1 MLLTKFVCRIRPP
14 RLQAVAL
21 LRPGYSNL
29 LCNMSSIRELSSP
42 IGSPP
47 PTKRAKLDVTE
58 EPTGVHHIAEAPV
71 DYFVEKQRDEHKS
84 KKPKRSRVKRQDIE
98 PYSHEDVLW
107 HDVKAVLGSEAVET
121 ATSQDKDWESPLPFG
136 TELEL
141 TVSGLTSTGD
151 SISVHNSSE
160 GPWAVVVPFA
170 LPGEKIRT
178 KIYRSSRL
186 HSFGDLLEVAE
197 ANSTM
202 RDSSLIR
209 CKYFGKCAGCQHQV
223 CATVRLRKAFEN
235 FSGIPGDSIPA
246 PLATIPSPKQYNYRT
261 KITPHFDAPPSNRT
275 RRGGKAKVA
284 AKNAD
289 ASWELRIGFNQMGRR
304 NVLDIEVGES
314 LVLGRGSRTKSVT
327 RITVLDTGVPD
338 CHPGSE
344 HRACPSTR
352 RGATLLL
359 RDSLE
364 PRSSPCDDGAR
375 VQNEVP
381 LSIAKHKDDQG
392 AEHICITDSKAVV
405 YERVGEFEFTFPA
418 GQFFQNNNSVLKPL
432 TDYVRDAILHP
443 IPFEKEGAV
452 ASQPPTHLV
461 DTYCGSGLFSIT
473 LSPHFEVIAGIEIS
487 ADSIAFAQRNAELNN
502 IPTSKCTFRAG
513 TASSIFASVG
523 NGEFPPERTAVVIDP
538 PRKGCDEPFIEQL
551 VAFLPATLVHTQARD
566 VGSILR
572 KTQGAAV
579 GRRYRI
585 ESIRGFDL
593 FPQTAHVESVAV
605 LRLY

>member
-1 MLLTKFVCRIRPP
+1 MCLAKFACRLLPP
-14 RLQAVAL
+14 LLQPLTL
-21 LRPGYSNL
+21 LRPGSRNYRYGMTSV
-29 LCNMSSIRELSSP
+29 REFSSP
-42 IGSPP
+42 SGSPP
-47 PTKRAKLDVTE
+47 PTKRAKLDVIE
-58 EPTGVHHIAEAPV
+58 EPAGTIDVGEAL
-71 DYFVEKQRDEHKS
+71 VESKRDGHKA
-84 KKPKRSRVKRQDIE
+84 KKTKKAHVKRQNIE

-107 HDVKAVLGSEAVET
+107 HDVKAILGSEAVET
-121 ATSQDKDWESPLPFG
+121 ATAQDKDWGSPLQFG

-151 SISVHNSSE
+151 SISIHITPV

-186 HSFGDLLEVAE
+186 HSFGDLLEVVE
-197 ANSTM
+197 PNDTM

-209 CKYFGKCAGCQHQV
+209 CKYFGKCAGCQHQMIPY
-223 CATVRLRKAFEN
+223 ATQLLLKEEIVRKAFQN
-235 FSGIPGDSIPA
+235 FSGIPNDSIPV

-275 RRGGKAKVA
+275 RRGGKAKTI
-284 AKNAD
+284 AKDMD
-289 ASWELRIGFNQMGRR
+289 ANWELRIGFNQMGRR
-304 NVLDIEVGES
+304 NVLDIEWRKPRPFS
-314 LVLGRGSRTKSVT
+314 NIHTYK
-327 RITVLDTGVPD
+327 
-338 CHPGSE
+338 
-344 HRACPSTR
+344 

-364 PRSSPCDDGAR
+364 PRSLPCNDTAQ

-381 LSIAKHKDDQG
+381 ISIAKCKDDQG
-392 AEHICITDSKAVV
+392 VEHICITDSKAVV
-405 YERVGEFEFTFPA
+405 HERVGEFEFTFPA

-443 IPFEKEGAV
+443 IPFEEEGTV
-452 ASQPPTHLV
+452 ASLPPTHLV

-487 ADSIAFAQRNAELNN
+487 ADSIAFAQRNAALNN

-523 NGEFPPERTAVVIDP
+523 SGEFPPERTAVVIDP

-551 VAFLPATLVHTQARD
+551 VAFLPATLVYVSCNVHTQARD
-566 VGSILR
+566 IGSILR
-572 KTQGAAV
+572 KTQGAEV
-579 GRRYRI
+579 GQRYRI

>member
-1 MLLTKFVCRIRPP
+1 
-14 RLQAVAL
+14 
-21 LRPGYSNL
+21 
-29 LCNMSSIRELSSP
+29 MSSIRELSSP

-47 PTKRAKLDVTE
+47 STKRAKLDVTE
-58 EPTGVHHIAEAPV
+58 EPISVHHTAEAPV
-71 DYFVEKQRDEHKS
+71 ETQRDEHKS

-151 SISVHNSSE
+151 SISVHSSPE

-197 ANSTM
+197 SNSTM

-209 CKYFGKCAGCQHQV
+209 CKYFGKCAGCQHQMIPY
-223 CATVRLRKAFEN
+223 ATQLLLKEDIVRKAFEN

-304 NVLDIEVGES
+304 NVLDIEECPIATPVLNTA
-314 LVLGRGSRTKSVT
+314 LVPAR
-327 RITVLDTGVPD
+327 
-338 CHPGSE
+338 E
-344 HRACPSTR
+344 Q

-405 YERVGEFEFTFPA
+405 HERVGEFEFTFPA

-487 ADSIAFAQRNAELNN
+487 ADSIAFAQRNAELND

-551 VAFLPATLVHTQARD
+551 VAFLPATLVYVSCNVHTQARD

>member
-1 MLLTKFVCRIRPP
+1 
-14 RLQAVAL
+14 
-21 LRPGYSNL
+21 
-29 LCNMSSIRELSSP
+29 MSSIRELSSP

-58 EPTGVHHIAEAPV
+58 EPTGVHHIAEAP
-71 DYFVEKQRDEHKS
+71 VEKQRDEHKS

-209 CKYFGKCAGCQHQV
+209 CKYFGKCAGCQHQMIPY
-223 CATVRLRKAFEN
+223 ATQLLLKEDIVRKAFEN

-304 NVLDIEVGES
+304 NVLDIEECPIATPVLNTA
-314 LVLGRGSRTKSVT
+314 LVPAR
-327 RITVLDTGVPD
+327 
-338 CHPGSE
+338 E
-344 HRACPSTR
+344 Q

-405 YERVGEFEFTFPA
+405 HERVGEFEFTFPA

-487 ADSIAFAQRNAELNN
+487 ADSIAFAQRNA
-502 IPTSKCTFRAG
+502 
-513 TASSIFASVG
+513 
-523 NGEFPPERTAVVIDP
+523 D
-538 PRKGCDEPFIEQL
+538 
-551 VAFLPATLVHTQARD
+551 
-566 VGSILR
+566 
-572 KTQGAAV
+572 
-579 GRRYRI
+579 
-585 ESIRGFDL
+585 
-593 FPQTAHVESVAV
+593 
-605 LRLY
+605 

>member
-1 MLLTKFVCRIRPP
+1 
-14 RLQAVAL
+14 
-21 LRPGYSNL
+21 
-29 LCNMSSIRELSSP
+29 MSSVRELSSP
-42 IGSPP
+42 IASPP
-47 PTKRAKLDVTE
+47 PSKRAKLDVTE
-58 EPTGVHHIAEAPV
+58 EFTDAGHIAEAPI
-71 DYFVEKQRDEHKS
+71 ETQRDGHKA
-84 KKPKRSRVKRQDIE
+84 KKPKKARVKRQNIE

-107 HDVKAVLGSEAVET
+107 HDVKAILGSEAVEA
-121 ATSQDKDWESPLPFG
+121 ATVQNKDWESPLPFG

-141 TVSGLTSTGD
+141 IVSGLTSTGD
-151 SISVHNSSE
+151 SISTHTSPV
-160 GPWAVVVPFA
+160 GPWAIVVPFA

-186 HSFGDLLEVAE
+186 HSFGDLLEVVE
-197 ANSTM
+197 TNNTM

-209 CKYFGKCAGCQHQV
+209 CKYFGKCAGCQHQMIPYAAQLLLKEDIV
-223 CATVRLRKAFEN
+223 RKAFEN
-235 FSGIPGDSIPA
+235 FSGMPSDSIPA

-261 KITPHFDAPPSNRT
+261 KITPHFDAPPANRT
-275 RRGGKAKVA
+275 RRGGKAKAGAKDA
-284 AKNAD
+284 AAN
-289 ASWELRIGFNQMGRR
+289 WELRIGFNQIGRR
-304 NVLDIEVGES
+304 SVLDIEECPIATP
-314 LVLGRGSRTKSVT
+314 VLNAALTPAREQVRSNIHTYK
-327 RITVLDTGVPD
+327 
-338 CHPGSE
+338 
-344 HRACPSTR
+344 

-364 PRSSPCDDGAR
+364 PRSPPCDDAVQ
-375 VQNEVP
+375 VQNEAP
-381 LSIAKHKDDQG
+381 ISIAKGTDDQG
-392 AEHICITDSKAVV
+392 TEHICITDSKAIVH
-405 YERVGEFEFTFPA
+405 ERVGEFEFTFPA

-443 IPFEKEGAV
+443 IPFEEEGSIT
-452 ASQPPTHLV
+452 SQPPTHLV

-473 LSPHFEVIAGIEIS
+473 LSPYFEVIAGIEIS

-551 VAFLPATLVHTQARD
+551 VAFLPATLVYVSCNVHTQARD

-572 KTQGAAV
+572 KTQGAGV

>member
-1 MLLTKFVCRIRPP
+1 MCLVKFVCRIRPP
-14 RLQAVAL
+14 L
-21 LRPGYSNL
+21 LAFSRPGYRDPRYGMTSV
-29 LCNMSSIRELSSP
+29 RELSSP
-42 IGSPP
+42 VDSPP
-47 PTKRAKLDVTE
+47 PPKRTKLEVTGASDV
-58 EPTGVHHIAEAPV
+58 GEAL
-71 DYFVEKQRDEHKS
+71 VESKHDGHKA
-84 KKPKRSRVKRQDIE
+84 KKPKKSRVKRQNIE

-107 HDVKAVLGSEAVET
+107 HDVKAVLGSEAVEAAT
-121 ATSQDKDWESPLPFG
+121 AQDKDWESPLPFG

-151 SISVHNSSE
+151 SISIHITPV

-170 LPGEKIRT
+170 LPGERIRA

-186 HSFGDLLEVAE
+186 HSFGDLLEVVE
-197 ANSTM
+197 PNGTM

-209 CKYFGKCAGCQHQV
+209 CKYFGKCAGCQHQMIPY
-223 CATVRLRKAFEN
+223 ATQLLLKEEIVRKAFQN
-235 FSGIPGDSIPA
+235 FSGIPIDSIPA

-275 RRGGKAKVA
+275 RRGGKAKST
-284 AKNAD
+284 AKNGD
-289 ASWELRIGFNQMGRR
+289 ANWELRIGFNQMGRR
-304 NVLDIEVGES
+304 NVLDIEECPIATP
-314 LVLGRGSRTKSVT
+314 VLNIALTPARDQV
-327 RITVLDTGVPD
+327 
-338 CHPGSE
+338 
-344 HRACPSTR
+344 HRQVNIHTYK

-364 PRSSPCDDGAR
+364 PRPLPCDGTAQ
-375 VQNEVP
+375 VQGEAP
-381 LSIAKHKDDQG
+381 ISTAKCKDDQG
-392 AEHICITDSKAVV
+392 IEHICITDSKAVV
-405 YERVGEFEFTFPA
+405 HERVGDFEFTFPA

-452 ASQPPTHLV
+452 ASLPPTHLV

-487 ADSIAFAQRNAELNN
+487 ADSIAFAQRNAALNS

-551 VAFLPATLVHTQARD
+551 VAFLPATLVYVSCNVHTQARD

-572 KTQGAAV
+572 KTQSAEV

>member
-1 MLLTKFVCRIRPP
+1 
-14 RLQAVAL
+14 
-21 LRPGYSNL
+21 
-29 LCNMSSIRELSSP
+29 MSSIRELSSP

-58 EPTGVHHIAEAPV
+58 EPTGVHHIAEAP
-71 DYFVEKQRDEHKS
+71 VEKQRDEHKS

-151 SISVHNSSE
+151 SISVHNSPE

-209 CKYFGKCAGCQHQV
+209 CKYFGKCAGCQHQMIPY
-223 CATVRLRKAFEN
+223 ATQLLLKEDIVRKAFEN

-304 NVLDIEVGES
+304 NVLDIEECPIATPVLNTA
-314 LVLGRGSRTKSVT
+314 LVPAR
-327 RITVLDTGVPD
+327 
-338 CHPGSE
+338 E
-344 HRACPSTR
+344 Q

-405 YERVGEFEFTFPA
+405 HERVGEFEFTFPA

-551 VAFLPATLVHTQARD
+551 VAFLPATLVYVSCNVHTQARD

>member
-1 MLLTKFVCRIRPP
+1 MCLVKFVCRIRPP
-14 RLQAVAL
+14 LLQPLAL
-21 LRPGYSNL
+21 LRPGYRNHRYGMTSA
-29 LCNMSSIRELSSP
+29 RELSSP
-42 IGSPP
+42 VDSPP

-58 EPTGVHHIAEAPV
+58 GPV
-71 DYFVEKQRDEHKS
+71 CVSDIGESLIESKRDEHKA
-84 KKPKRSRVKRQDIE
+84 KKPKKSRVKRQNIE
-98 PYSHEDVLW
+98 PCSHEDVLW
-107 HDVKAVLGSEAVET
+107 HDVKAVLGSEAVE
-121 ATSQDKDWESPLPFG
+121 AAIAQNKDWESPLQFG

-151 SISVHNSSE
+151 SISVHDTPV

-186 HSFGDLLEVAE
+186 HSFGDLLEVVE
-197 ANSTM
+197 PNNTM

-209 CKYFGKCAGCQHQV
+209 CKYFGKCAGCQHQMV
-223 CATVRLRKAFEN
+223 PYATQLRLKEEIVRKAFQN
-235 FSGIPGDSIPA
+235 FSGIPNESIPA

-275 RRGGKAKVA
+275 RRGGKAKA
-284 AKNAD
+284 TAQDGD
-289 ASWELRIGFNQMGRR
+289 ANWELRIGFNQIGRR
-304 NVLDIEVGES
+304 NVLDIEHEIS
-314 LVLGRGSRTKSVT
+314 NIHTYK
-327 RITVLDTGVPD
+327 
-338 CHPGSE
+338 
-344 HRACPSTR
+344 

-364 PRSSPCDDGAR
+364 PRSLPCDDATQ

-381 LSIAKHKDDQG
+381 ISIAKSQDDQG
-392 AEHICITDSKAVV
+392 VEHICITDSKAVV
-405 YERVGEFEFTFPA
+405 HERVGDFEFTFPA

-443 IPFEKEGAV
+443 IPFETEGAV
-452 ASQPPTHLV
+452 ASLPPTHLV

-473 LSPHFEVIAGIEIS
+473 LSPHFETIAGIEIS
-487 ADSIAFAQRNAELNN
+487 ADSIAFAQRNAALNN

-551 VAFLPATLVHTQARD
+551 VAFCPATLVYVSCNVHTQARD
-566 VGSILR
+566 VGSILQ
-572 KTQGAAV
+572 KTQSAEV

>member
-1 MLLTKFVCRIRPP
+1 MCLVKFVCRIRPP
-14 RLQAVAL
+14 LQPLAL
-21 LRPGYSNL
+21 LRSGYRNYHYGMTSV
-29 LCNMSSIRELSSP
+29 RELSSP
-42 IGSPP
+42 VDSPP
-47 PTKRAKLDVTE
+47 PTKRAKLNVTE
-58 EPTGVHHIAEAPV
+58 EPAGAGDVEEAL
-71 DYFVEKQRDEHKS
+71 VESKRDGHKV
-84 KKPKRSRVKRQDIE
+84 KKPKKSRVKRQNIE
-98 PYSHEDVLW
+98 PYSHDDVLW

-121 ATSQDKDWESPLPFG
+121 ATVRDTDWESPLQFG

-151 SISVHNSSE
+151 SISVHITPV
-160 GPWAVVVPFA
+160 GPWAVIVPFA

-186 HSFGDLLEVAE
+186 HSFGDLLEVVE
-197 ANSTM
+197 PNKTM

-209 CKYFGKCAGCQHQV
+209 CKYFGKCAGCQHQMIPYTTQLLLKEDIV
-223 CATVRLRKAFEN
+223 RKAFQN
-235 FSGIPGDSIPA
+235 FSGIPSDSIPA

-275 RRGGKAKVA
+275 RRGGKAKVT
-284 AKNAD
+284 AKDGNAN
-289 ASWELRIGFNQMGRR
+289 WELRIGFNQMGRR
-304 NVLDIEVGES
+304 NVLDIEECPIATP
-314 LVLGRGSRTKSVT
+314 VLNSALTPARDQVHSNIHTYK
-327 RITVLDTGVPD
+327 
-338 CHPGSE
+338 
-344 HRACPSTR
+344 

-364 PRSSPCDDGAR
+364 PRTPPCDDATR
-375 VQNEVP
+375 AQNEVP
-381 LSIAKHKDDQG
+381 IPIAKCKDDQG
-392 AEHICITDSKAVV
+392 VEHICITDSKAVV
-405 YERVGEFEFTFPA
+405 HESVGEFQFTFPA

-443 IPFEKEGAV
+443 IPFEGEGAV
-452 ASQPPTHLV
+452 ACLPPTHLV

-473 LSPHFEVIAGIEIS
+473 LSPHFQVIAGIEIS
-487 ADSIAFAQRNAELNN
+487 ADSIAFAQRNAALNN

-513 TASSIFASVG
+513 TASSIFASVA

-551 VAFLPATLVHTQARD
+551 VSFLPATLVYVSCNVHTQARD

-572 KTQGAAV
+572 KTQGAEV

>member
-1 MLLTKFVCRIRPP
+1 MTSV
-14 RLQAVAL
+14 
-21 LRPGYSNL
+21 
-29 LCNMSSIRELSSP
+29 REHSLP
-42 IGSPP
+42 ADSPP
-47 PTKRAKLDVTE
+47 PPKRAKLELTD
-58 EPTGVHHIAEAPV
+58 EPVGEAPI
-71 DYFVEKQRDEHKS
+71 DKPSGKPTKNKS
-84 KKPKRSRVKRQDIE
+84 KKSRAKRQIIE

-107 HDVKAVLGSEAVET
+107 HDVKVVLGSEVVSA
-121 ATSQDKDWESPLPFG
+121 ATQQDKDWESPLQFG

-141 TVSGLTSTGD
+141 TVNGLTSTGD
-151 SISVHNSSE
+151 SISVHSTPE
-160 GPWAVVVPFA
+160 GPWAVVVPLA
-170 LPGEKIRT
+170 LPGEKIRA

-186 HSFGDLLEVAE
+186 HSFGDLLEVLE
-197 ANSTM
+197 PNSSM

-209 CKYFGKCAGCQHQV
+209 CKYFGKCAGCQHQMV
-223 CATVRLRKAFEN
+223 PYATQLVMKEEIVRKAFQN
-235 FSGIPGDSIPA
+235 FSGLPRDSVPT

-261 KITPHFDAPPSNRT
+261 KITPHFDAPPGNRIG
-275 RRGGKAKVA
+275 RGGKAKP

-289 ASWELRIGFNQMGRR
+289 SNWELRIGFNQMGRR
-304 NVLDIEVGES
+304 NVLDIEECPIATP
-314 LVLGRGSRTKSVT
+314 VLNAALGPARERVRSNIHTYK
-327 RITVLDTGVPD
+327 
-338 CHPGSE
+338 
-344 HRACPSTR
+344 

-364 PRSSPCDDGAR
+364 PRSPPCGDEPTK
-375 VQNEVP
+375 VQNEEII
-381 LSIAKHKDDQG
+381 SIAKCQDDQG
-392 AEHICITDSKAVV
+392 VEHLCITDSKAVIH
-405 YERVGEFEFTFPA
+405 ERVGEFEFTFPA

-432 TDYVRDAILHP
+432 TEYVRDAILHP
-443 IPFEKEGAV
+443 IPFDNGGGANI
-452 ASQPPTHLV
+452 SQPPTHLV

-473 LSPHFEVIAGIEIS
+473 LSPYFDVIAGIEIS
-487 ADSIAFAQRNAELNN
+487 ADSIEFAQRNAALNN

-523 NGEFPPERTAVVIDP
+523 NGEFPPELTAVVIDP

-551 VAFLPATLVHTQARD
+551 VAFCPATLVYVSCNVHTQARD

-572 KTQGAAV
+572 KTQDAGI